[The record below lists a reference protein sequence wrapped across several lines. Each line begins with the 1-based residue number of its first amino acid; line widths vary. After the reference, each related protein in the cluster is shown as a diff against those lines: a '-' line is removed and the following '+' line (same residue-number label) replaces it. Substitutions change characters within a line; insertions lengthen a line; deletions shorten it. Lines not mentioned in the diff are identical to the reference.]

1 MSIHRSLFAG
11 GLVRRR
17 SVLTRAER
25 IEKLKAEGQWSE
37 EEDSVLGLPKVRTFW
52 KPIKRKKLTDEEL
65 GIEPVEGLE
74 GDEGIEAVED
84 EEVGEEAGETAEE
97 TGAEDPPDGS

>member
-25 IEKLKAEGQWSE
+25 IDKLRAEGQWSE

-65 GIEPVEGLE
+65 GIEPIEGLE
-74 GDEGIEAVED
+74 GVEAEEGA
-84 EEVGEEAGETAEE
+84 EVVEEAEE
-97 TGAEDPPDGS
+97 AAKKTGAEEPADES